1 LRGKGDPPSLKLWRT
16 KKVKSESKNF
26 EAVVVFENISV
37 WLIKMI
43 GASGNSSGGFFDRV
57 HIIRSGR
64 TEKHRSF

>member
-37 WLIKMI
+37 WLIKVI
-43 GASGNSSGGFFDRV
+43 GASGNSSGGFFASL
-57 HIIRSGR
+57 IIIHYRLYY
-64 TEKHRSF
+64 